1 MRNMN
6 NKSGLI
12 RMCIIMAVYIGL
24 STFIA
29 SRDIRAFKRSN
40 GEVVYATIKS
50 TSTYSER
57 RGTGRHRHTRLTQT
71 AEVEYTYN
79 GETQTAT
86 VYKPFAKK
94 VGDIIKLGIT
104 ENGRILVLHMKFN
117 LSFLIITAFF
127 IGFLIVLRIKT
138 TNKKEKAITHDPV
151 LDSYMQGSQDD
162 FFDNTK
168 SDLSNILNLNQ
179 HENDMRDM
187 EITKSKSELQTA
199 AMIAQHT
206 INNQSNNTKEDV
218 DEVPKLKF
226 ELKKPLNHTDTT
238 GENK

>member
-12 RMCIIMAVYIGL
+12 RMCIIMVVYIGFSIL
-24 STFIA
+24 FA
-29 SRDIRAFKRSN
+29 SRDIRAFKRSD

-57 RGTGRHRHTRLTQT
+57 RGAGRHRHTRITQT
-71 AEVEYTYN
+71 AEVEFTYN

-86 VYKPFAKK
+86 VYKPFTKK

-104 ENGRILVLHMKFN
+104 ENGRIFVLHMKFN
-117 LSFLIITAFF
+117 LSFLIVTAFF
-127 IGFLIVLRIKT
+127 IGFLIVFWIKT

-151 LDSYMQGSQDD
+151 LDSYMKGFEDD
-162 FFDNTK
+162 YYDNKK
-168 SDLSNILNLNQ
+168 SDSSNILSIDQ
-179 HENDMRDM
+179 HEHDMRDM
-187 EITKSKSELQTA
+187 KKTMSKSELQTA

-226 ELKKPLNHTDTT
+226 ELKKPLNHTNTP
-238 GENK
+238 GQNE